1 MKKFRTIFM
10 GTPDFSVPC
19 LARLA
24 EITEIIGVV
33 TQPDKPRG
41 RGQRLT
47 PSPVKAFAM
56 EKGFTV
62 YQPAKIKTEEFTRIL
77 KDLQPDLMVVVAFG
91 QILSQQILDIPAYGC
106 INVHASLLPRYRGAA
121 PIQWSVINGEKLTGV
136 TTMFMDA
143 GLDTGDMLL
152 KTEVPITEDMIAE
165 ELHDALMEAGADLL
179 VKTVAKIADGTIQ
192 RIHQADADSNYAPM
206 LSKETG
212 HIDWTK
218 PAWDIHN
225 LVRGLNSWPGA
236 YSILQGKTFKIWRT
250 RVADAE
256 AVCEPGEI
264 LELTKQGFL
273 AGTGK
278 GILEILEIQAPNK
291 KKMAASDYVRG
302 HGLEL
307 HLKFEA

>member
-1 MKKFRTIFM
+1 M

-41 RGQRLT
+41 RGQKLT

>member
-1 MKKFRTIFM
+1 
-10 GTPDFSVPC
+10 
-19 LARLA
+19 
-24 EITEIIGVV
+24 
-33 TQPDKPRG
+33 
-41 RGQRLT
+41 
-47 PSPVKAFAM
+47 M

>member
-24 EITEIIGVV
+24 EVTEIIGVV
-33 TQPDKPRG
+33 TQPDKPCG
-41 RGQRLT
+41 RGHKLT
-47 PSPVKAFAM
+47 PPPVKSFAM

-62 YQPAKIKTEEFTRIL
+62 YQPAKIKTPEFTKIL
-77 KDLQPDLMVVVAFG
+77 EDLQPDLMVVVAFG
-91 QILSQQILDIPAYGC
+91 QILSQQILDIPAHGC

-121 PIQWSVINGEKLTGV
+121 PIQWSIINGEKLTGV

-152 KTEVPITEDMIAE
+152 KTEVPIPDDMIAE

-179 VKTVAKIADGTIQ
+179 VKTVAKIEDGTIR

-206 LSKETG
+206 LARETG
-212 HIDWTK
+212 RIDWTK

-225 LVRGLNSWPGA
+225 LVRGLNSWPVA

-250 RVADAE
+250 RVVDAE
-256 AVCEPGEI
+256 ASCAPGEI

-273 AGTGK
+273 VGTGK
-278 GILEILEIQAPNK
+278 GILEVLEIQAPSK

>member
-41 RGQRLT
+41 RGQKLT

-77 KDLQPDLMVVVAFG
+77 KDLHPDLMVVVAFG

-179 VKTVAKIADGTIQ
+179 VKTVAKIANGTIQ

>member
-1 MKKFRTIFM
+1 M

-41 RGQRLT
+41 RGQKLT

-77 KDLQPDLMVVVAFG
+77 KDLHPDLMVVVAFG

>member
-41 RGQRLT
+41 RGQKLT
-47 PSPVKAFAM
+47 PSPVKAFAR
-56 EKGFTV
+56 EKGFTG

>member
-41 RGQRLT
+41 RGQKLT

-165 ELHDALMEAGADLL
+165 ELHDALMEAGADL
-179 VKTVAKIADGTIQ
+179 VKTVAKIANGTIQ

>member
-41 RGQRLT
+41 RGQKLT

-77 KDLQPDLMVVVAFG
+77 KDLHPDLMVVVAFG

>member
-41 RGQRLT
+41 RGQKLT

-307 HLKFEA
+307 HLKFDA

>member
-41 RGQRLT
+41 RGQKLT

-179 VKTVAKIADGTIQ
+179 VKTVAKIANGTIQ

>member
-41 RGQRLT
+41 RGQKLT

-152 KTEVPITEDMIAE
+152 KSEVPITEDMIAE

>member
-1 MKKFRTIFM
+1 M

-41 RGQRLT
+41 RGQKLT

-77 KDLQPDLMVVVAFG
+77 KDLHPDLMVVVAFG

-179 VKTVAKIADGTIQ
+179 VKTVAKIANGTIQ

>member
-1 MKKFRTIFM
+1 MKKLRTIFM

-19 LARLA
+19 LKRLTEVA
-24 EITEIIGVV
+24 EVIAVV

-41 RGQRLT
+41 RGQKLS
-47 PSPVKAFAM
+47 PSPVKAFAL
-56 EKGFTV
+56 EHGLPV
-62 YQPAKIKTEEFTRIL
+62 YQPARIKTPEFEQVL
-77 KDLQPDLMVVVAFG
+77 VDLQPDLMVVVAFG
-91 QILSQQILDIPAYGC
+91 QILSQRILDIPPYGC
-106 INVHASLLPRYRGAA
+106 VNVHASLLPRYRGAA
-121 PIQWSVINGEKLTGV
+121 PIHWSIIQGETRTGV

-179 VKTVAKIADGTIQ
+179 VKTVAKIANGTIQ

>member
-1 MKKFRTIFM
+1 M

-41 RGQRLT
+41 RGQKLT

-179 VKTVAKIADGTIQ
+179 VKTVAKIANGTIQ